1 MRIELAKN
9 ERGMTMTLYF
19 MDGKFTERAELNISV
34 DDRGYY
40 FGDGI
45 YEVIKV
51 YEGELYTAKEHI
63 SRLFQ
68 SAAKVKITIPYTE
81 EQLLEIACELTLRNA
96 ISVGH
101 IYLQVTRGAA
111 PRMHQFPAS
120 TVEPVISAYAIN
132 NPRPTTNIENGVP
145 VKSVEDI
152 RWLRCDIKSLNL
164 LGNVLA
170 KQEANEADCVEAL
183 LHRDGVVTEGS
194 SSNLFGVKDGTIYTH
209 PATNLILNGITRQ
222 VVLGL
227 CQELAVPVE
236 EKSFTFEEAF
246 NMDELFLTSTTS
258 EITPITSI
266 DGHSI
271 GSGNPGTVTR
281 ELQKAFA
288 LQIPSPIVGK

>member
-1 MRIELAKN
+1 
-9 ERGMTMTLYF
+9 MTLYF
-19 MDGKFTERAELNISV
+19 MDGKFTERAELNISI

-51 YEGELYTAKEHI
+51 YDGELYTAAEHI

-81 EQLLEIACELTLRNA
+81 EQLLEIARELTLRNA

-101 IYLQVTRGAA
+101 IYIQVTRGVAT
-111 PRMHQFPAS
+111 RMHQFPES
-120 TVEPVISAYAIN
+120 TVAPVISAYAIS
-132 NPRPTTNIENGVP
+132 NPRPTANIENGVP

-170 KQEANEADCVEAL
+170 KQEAYEADCVEAL

-227 CQELAVPVE
+227 CQEIAVPVE
-236 EKSFTFEEAF
+236 EKSFTFEDAF

-258 EITPITSI
+258 EIMPITSL
-266 DGHSI
+266 DGRSI
-271 GSGNPGTVTR
+271 GLGTPGIVTR
-281 ELQKAFA
+281 KLQKAFA